1 VSRDR
6 DILPL
11 VVFSLSPLFR
21 SFQDEEEQ
29 PQLRTAKRMGGGD
42 TSGADAC
49 MWMWD
54 AIILATFVSLYL
66 FFYST
71 ACRLRLHF
79 DFSLLEFLEFVNTAG
94 AKKISKK
101 KKQIADSQ
109 SEKKMSLSEKATWL
123 LVG

>member
-1 VSRDR
+1 MSRDR
-6 DILPL
+6 DTLPL

-101 KKQIADSQ
+101 KQIADSQ

>member
-1 VSRDR
+1 MSRDR

>member
-1 VSRDR
+1 
-6 DILPL
+6 
-11 VVFSLSPLFR
+11 
-21 SFQDEEEQ
+21 
-29 PQLRTAKRMGGGD
+29 MGGGD